1 MKVDTPVIN
10 KETVELAKKNL
21 LDETTIYAISD
32 FFKIFGDS
40 TRLQILCAL
49 ESSQMCVGDLCN
61 VLDIT
66 KSAASHQLNILKA
79 NKLVKYRKVGKNVVY
94 SLDDEHVSMIID
106 TAKKHLEEK

>member
-10 KETVELAKKNL
+10 KEAVELAKKNL

>member
-1 MKVDTPVIN
+1 MKVDTPIIN
-10 KETVELAKKNL
+10 KEIVELAKNNIP
-21 LDETTIYAISD
+21 DETTIYAISD